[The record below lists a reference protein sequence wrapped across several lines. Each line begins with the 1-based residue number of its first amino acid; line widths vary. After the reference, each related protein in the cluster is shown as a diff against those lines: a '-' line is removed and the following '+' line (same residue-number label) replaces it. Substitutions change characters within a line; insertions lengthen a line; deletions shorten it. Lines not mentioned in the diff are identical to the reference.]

1 MDKSLF
7 RIPQIEVFDI
17 VDQKTGSP
25 NLLFRNSN
33 EKFATV
39 LKWDSLELNDLS
51 FWRSIANRINTLL
64 YNRLKFEDKYYTT
77 KDELLDFIDTN
88 FPKYTPQE
96 KLNIVLAYF
105 SGLTRFEGQR
115 LKIDIDRDILEKEI
129 WRRFYFDNSDEF
141 LFYIEN
147 LKEQGLV
154 SYDTAGNSYISFRIT
169 LAGLTSLIK
178 INEQK
183 NSRICFVAM
192 SFDKELEYVYDQ
204 AILPA
209 LTETGF
215 IPYIV
220 RNDHVESDRTIN
232 DAIIAGIKKARFTIA
247 DFTQHKAGVYFEAG
261 YALGR
266 GQKVIYTCQNEEIS
280 KAHFDTRNFQHIVW
294 NNTDDLRQQLI
305 DKIEVFIKD

>member
-1 MDKSLF
+1 M
-7 RIPQIEVFDI
+7 VF
-17 VDQKTGSP
+17 
-25 NLLFRNSN
+25 N
-33 EKFATV
+33 
-39 LKWDSLELNDLS
+39 
-51 FWRSIANRINTLL
+51 
-64 YNRLKFEDKYYTT
+64 
-77 KDELLDFIDTN
+77 
-88 FPKYTPQE
+88 
-96 KLNIVLAYF
+96 
-105 SGLTRFEGQR
+105 
-115 LKIDIDRDILEKEI
+115 IDIIKKEI
-129 WRRFYFDNSDEF
+129 LRRFYFDNSDEF

-169 LAGLTSLIK
+169 LAGLTALLK

-266 GQKVIYTCQNEEIS
+266 GQKVIYTCQNVEIS
-280 KAHFDTRNFQHIVW
+280 RAHFDTRNFQHIVW
-294 NNTDDLRQQLI
+294 DNPEDLRLKLI
-305 DKIEVFIKD
+305 DKIEAFIKD